1 MGNSASETSAGKARD
16 MAKLFPRR
24 PERIVVAV
32 VLLAWVLL
40 ALSSPWQTIADNASR
55 SVSWVLLTWG
65 WLLWIAVG
73 ASLLVP
79 SPMSLT
85 IIRIVVPL
93 SVVVS
98 IVASHPPA
106 VFCSVVAL
114 IVCAS
119 PVFVDAMVQGG
130 AYGDETRFALRTPLP
145 YVVPAVIAWVI
156 YTASL
161 VGGSLLLAA
170 QQFVVGAVLV
180 AIGVFLSRSIP
191 QRLHRLA
198 RRWLV
203 LVPVGIMVHDHLVLH
218 ETIMAPSAKIMSVA
232 RTSDVGEAADLTGGT
247 FGDRLTITLT
257 EADKVVMSAIT
268 AKTLGTTEALHVK
281 MFCIAPRRLT
291 AALSAITQ

>member
-1 MGNSASETSAGKARD
+1 MSETSAGKARD
-16 MAKLFPRR
+16 MAKLLPLR
-24 PERIVVAV
+24 PERIVVSV
-32 VLLAWVLL
+32 VLFAWVVL
-40 ALSSPWQTIADNASR
+40 ALSSPWQVIADDASR

-65 WLLWIAVG
+65 WLLWTGVG

-98 IVASHPPA
+98 VVANQPLA
-106 VFCSVVAL
+106 IFCSVVAL
-114 IVCAS
+114 IVCTS

-145 YVVPAVIAWVI
+145 YVVPAVIAWLV
-156 YTASL
+156 YTSAL
-161 VGGSLLLAA
+161 IGGSLLLVAREYVA
-170 QQFVVGAVLV
+170 GAILV
-180 AIGVFLSRSIP
+180 AIGILLSRTIP

-203 LVPVGIMVHDHLVLH
+203 LVPVGIVVHDHLVLH
-218 ETIMAPSAKIMSVA
+218 ETIMSHSEKILSVT
-232 RTSDVGEAADLTGGT
+232 RTSEVGEAADLTGGV
-247 FGDRLTITLT
+247 FGGRLTVALT
-257 EADKVVMSAIT
+257 EADKVVLSAIT

-281 MFCIAPRRLT
+281 MFCIAPRRLN

>member
-16 MAKLFPRR
+16 MAKLLPRR

-32 VLLAWVLL
+32 VLLAWVLV
-40 ALSSPWQTIADNASR
+40 ALSSPWQTIADDASR

-85 IIRIVVPL
+85 IIRIVIPL

-98 IVASHPPA
+98 VVASQPLA

-114 IVCAS
+114 IVCTS

-203 LVPVGIMVHDHLVLH
+203 LVPVGIVVHDHLVLH

-281 MFCIAPRRLT
+281 MYCIAPRRLDT
-291 AALSAITQ
+291 ALSAITQ

>member
-1 MGNSASETSAGKARD
+1 MSETSAGKARD
-16 MAKLFPRR
+16 MPQPPWLH
-24 PERIVVAV
+24 PERVLVSVVIA
-32 VLLAWVLL
+32 AWVTL
-40 ALSSPWQTIADNASR
+40 ALSSPWQTIADDASR
-55 SVSWVLLTWG
+55 LVAWVVIAWG
-65 WLLWIAVG
+65 WLLWTSVG

-85 IIRIVVPL
+85 IVRIVVPL

-98 IVASHPPA
+98 VVASQPLA
-106 VFCSVVAL
+106 IFCSVVAL
-114 IVCAS
+114 IVCAT
-119 PVFVDAMVQGG
+119 PIFVDAMVQGG

-145 YVVPAVIAWVI
+145 YVVPAIIAWML
-156 YTASL
+156 YSTSL
-161 VGGSLLLAA
+161 IGGSLLLATR
-170 QQFVVGAVLV
+170 QYIFGAVLV
-180 AIGVFLSRSIP
+180 AIGILLSRTIP

-203 LVPVGIMVHDHLVLH
+203 LVPVGIVVHDHLVLH
-218 ETIMAPSAKIMSVA
+218 ETIMAPSGKILSVT
-232 RTSDVGEAADLTGGT
+232 RTSHVGEAADLTGGV
-247 FGDRLTITLT
+247 FGDRITIALT

>member
-1 MGNSASETSAGKARD
+1 
-16 MAKLFPRR
+16 MAKLLPLR
-24 PERIVVAV
+24 PERIVVSV
-32 VLLAWVLL
+32 VLAAWVVL
-40 ALSSPWQTIADNASR
+40 ALSSPWQVIADDASR
-55 SVSWVLLTWG
+55 SVSWVLLTWS
-65 WLLWIAVG
+65 WLLWTAVG

-85 IIRIVVPL
+85 IVRIVVPL

-98 IVASHPPA
+98 VVAGQPLA

-130 AYGDETRFALRTPLP
+130 AYGDEKRFALRTPLP

-161 VGGSLLLAA
+161 VGGSLFLAA
-170 QQFVVGAVLV
+170 QQYVVGAVLV
-180 AIGVFLSRSIP
+180 AIGILLSRTIP

-203 LVPVGIMVHDHLVLH
+203 LVPVGIVVHDHLVLH
-218 ETIMAPSAKIMSVA
+218 ETIMAHTEKILSATRA
-232 RTSDVGEAADLTGGT
+232 SDVGEAADLTGGVI
-247 FGDRLTITLT
+247 GDRLTIALT
-257 EADKVVMSAIT
+257 EADKVVLSAIT

-281 MFCIAPRRLT
+281 MFCIAPRRLN

>member
-1 MGNSASETSAGKARD
+1 VTETSAGKARD
-16 MAKLFPRR
+16 MAKLLPLR
-24 PERIVVAV
+24 PESIVVSV
-32 VLLAWVLL
+32 VLAAWVVL
-40 ALSSPWQTIADNASR
+40 ALSSPWQAISDDASR

-65 WLLWIAVG
+65 WLLWTGVG
-73 ASLLVP
+73 ASFLVP

-85 IIRIVVPL
+85 IVRIVVPL

-98 IVASHPPA
+98 VAASQPLA

-119 PVFVDAMVQGG
+119 PLFVDAMVQGG

-145 YVVPAVIAWVI
+145 YVVPAVIAWLL
-156 YTASL
+156 YTSAL
-161 VGGSLLLAA
+161 IGGSLLLAA
-170 QQFVVGAVLV
+170 RQYVIGAVLV
-180 AIGVFLSRSIP
+180 AAGILLSRTIP

-203 LVPVGIMVHDHLVLH
+203 LVPVGIVVHDHLVLY
-218 ETIMAPSAKIMSVA
+218 ETIMAHSEKILSVT
-232 RTSDVGEAADLTGGT
+232 RTSEVGEAADLTGGVL
-247 FGDRLTITLT
+247 GNRLTVALT
-257 EADKVVMSAIT
+257 EADKVVLSAIT

-281 MFCIAPRRLT
+281 MFCIAPRRLD

>member
-16 MAKLFPRR
+16 MAKLLPRR

-40 ALSSPWQTIADNASR
+40 ALSSPWQTIADDASR

-98 IVASHPPA
+98 VVASQPLA

-170 QQFVVGAVLV
+170 KQYVFGAVLV

-203 LVPVGIMVHDHLVLH
+203 LVPVGIVVHDHLVLH
-218 ETIMAPSAKIMSVA
+218 ETIMAPSAKIMSVV

-281 MFCIAPRRLT
+281 MFCIAPRRLDT
-291 AALSAITQ
+291 ALSAVTQ

>member
-1 MGNSASETSAGKARD
+1 MSERP
-16 MAKLFPRR
+16 LLR
-24 PERIVVAV
+24 PERIVASV
-32 VLLAWVLL
+32 VLLAWVIL
-40 ALSSPWQTIADNASR
+40 ALSSPWQIIADDASR
-55 SVSWVLLTWG
+55 SVCWVLLTWG
-65 WLLWIAVG
+65 WLLWTSVG

-98 IVASHPPA
+98 VFAGQPLA

-145 YVVPAVIAWVI
+145 YVVPAIVAWLFYVTTLI
-156 YTASL
+156 
-161 VGGSLLLAA
+161 GGSLLIAA
-170 QQFVVGAVLV
+170 QQYVIGAILTAVG
-180 AIGVFLSRSIP
+180 IFLSRSIP
-191 QRLHRLA
+191 LRLHRLA

-203 LVPVGIMVHDHLVLH
+203 LVPVGIVVHDHLVLH
-218 ETIMAPSAKIMSVA
+218 ETIMVHTEKVQSIIRVSE
-232 RTSDVGEAADLTGGT
+232 VGESADLTGGVI
-247 FGDRLTITLT
+247 GERIAISLT
-257 EADKVVMSAIT
+257 EADKVILSAIT
-268 AKTLGTTEALHVK
+268 AKALGTTEALHVK